1 MKLVHFFR
9 YDNGKYHEFSLIHY
23 ISIRSF
29 LICCPEVEVILWM
42 NIDPYDSI
50 WYHQLMEEFPDRI
63 KVDLAAMTKD
73 KSEKWIDDFN
83 CISHFIDWFKLKV
96 LYNAGGLSVDT
107 DVIALKDCTWMIDDK
122 IGYIAGERDPLS
134 HKFTQIALGIA
145 SFPVKCEFVDEWF
158 KLFNEEYHQGAKWTE
173 FSGKRPT
180 ELLNDNRERFSNI
193 KVLPESLIDP
203 VTYTR
208 DALADLFLHNR
219 ISFKSSYM
227 IHVSESIAWDRYLKP
242 LDLEHIMTVDTVF
255 TKTVRPFVSH
265 LWDASKCAPVIRV

>member
-9 YDNGKYHEFSLIHY
+9 YDNGSYHEFSLIHY

-29 LICCPEVEVILWM
+29 LVFCPNIEVILWT
-42 NIDPYDSI
+42 NTEPYDSI
-50 WYHQLMEEFPDRI
+50 WYHQLRKEFRDKFR
-63 KVDLAAMTKD
+63 VDTSAMTKD
-73 KSEKWIDDFN
+73 QSDNVIDNFN
-83 CISHFIDWFKLKV
+83 CISHYIDWFKLKV

-122 IGYIAGERDPLS
+122 VGYIAGERDPLS

-145 SFPVKCEFVDEWF
+145 SFPANCKFVDEWI
-158 KLFNEEYHQGAKWTE
+158 KLFNKEYHKDAEWTE

-180 ELLNDNRERFSNI
+180 ELLSNNREQFGNI

-219 ISFKSSYM
+219 ISFTNSYM
-227 IHVSESIAWDRYLKP
+227 LHVSESIAWDRFLKP

-255 TKTVRPFVSH
+255 TKTVRPIVSH
-265 LWDASKCAPVIRV
+265 LWDENKCAPIIRV